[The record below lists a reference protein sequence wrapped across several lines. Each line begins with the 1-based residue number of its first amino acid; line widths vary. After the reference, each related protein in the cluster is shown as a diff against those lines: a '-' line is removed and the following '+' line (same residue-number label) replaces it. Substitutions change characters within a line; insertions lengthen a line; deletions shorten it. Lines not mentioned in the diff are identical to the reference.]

1 MTARP
6 ARFLAAVL
14 FALTALAVARPV
26 AAADTYQLDP
36 NHMWIT
42 FKVMH
47 GQFAES
53 WGRFNA
59 LADKKENAPPTNFVT
74 LDGANSVF
82 NVSIKAES
90 IDTGVQKRDDHLRSA
105 DFFNVKQ
112 FPEITF
118 KSTKV
123 EGSGAELKVTGDL
136 TLHGVTKSV
145 TIPLKVNGPGEF
157 PAGVQRVGFSGQFT
171 IKRTDYGMTT
181 MVGPVGDEVTLVI
194 NVEATRK

>member
-1 MTARP
+1 MNARP

-14 FALTALAVARPV
+14 FALAAVAFARPA

-42 FKVMH
+42 FKVAH
-47 GQFAES
+47 GPFAES
-53 WGRFNA
+53 WGRFNSA
-59 LADKKENAPPTNFVT
+59 TGTAT
-74 LDGANSVF
+74 LDGANSSFAVT
-82 NVSIKAES
+82 IKAES
-90 IDTGVQKRDDHLRSA
+90 VDTGVQKRDDHLRSD

-123 EGSGAELKVTGDL
+123 EGSGNELKVTGDL

-157 PAGVQRVGFSGQFT
+157 PPGTQRVGFSGQFT

-194 NVEATRK
+194 NVEATKK

>member
-6 ARFLAAVL
+6 ARFLAAAL
-14 FALTALAVARPV
+14 FALAAVVFARPA

-59 LADKKENAPPTNFVT
+59 ATGTAT

-123 EGSGAELKVTGDL
+123 EGSGNELKVTGDL

-145 TIPLKVNGPGEF
+145 TIPLKVGGPAEF
-157 PAGVQRVGFSGQFT
+157 PQGVQRVGFSGQFT

-194 NVEATRK
+194 NVEATKK